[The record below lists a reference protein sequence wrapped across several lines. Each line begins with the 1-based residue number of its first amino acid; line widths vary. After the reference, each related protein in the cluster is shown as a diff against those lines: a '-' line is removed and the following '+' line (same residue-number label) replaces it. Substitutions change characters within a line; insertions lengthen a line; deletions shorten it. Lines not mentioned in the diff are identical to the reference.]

1 MFNIL
6 KEYET
11 TCRAADMA
19 AEDMETKIAHFENL
33 LERLSE
39 VVSHMEE
46 TEGELVLGE
55 ADTADDDEEDDDDD
69 DDYAT
74 IGRNPVVTEY
84 EALIQRLVV
93 PFLEAVNGIGG
104 DVQKQGAYVAQVFGA
119 QREMLVQ
126 VSLMTSACNSI
137 TCKRFDETRHR
148 HEL

>member
-1 MFNIL
+1 MFNML
-6 KEYET
+6 NKYET
-11 TCRAADMA
+11 TCRAGDMA
-19 AEDMETKIAHFENL
+19 AADMETKIAHFENL

-46 TEGELVLGE
+46 TEGELVMGE
-55 ADTADDDEEDDDDD
+55 ADTAEDDEEEDDD

-84 EALIQRLVV
+84 EALIQRLLV

-126 VSLMTSACNSI
+126 VSWMTSACSSI
-137 TCKRFDETRHR
+137 SCKRFDETRHR